1 MTPAAFEAGADHMA
15 YRIGQ
20 VILELGARG
29 TPDSE
34 IIASV
39 EDMIQ
44 LRMIIGLDDAVAQ
57 LAAEDPLA

>member
-1 MTPAAFEAGADHMA
+1 VTPAFETGQDRMA
-15 YRIGQ
+15 YSIGQ

-39 EDMIQ
+39 EDMIA

-57 LAAEDPLA
+57 LAAKDEGA